1 MALGK
6 ERQRIVVTDSETRS
20 MEIEIE
26 EAKKHEMDLIRAD
39 CKREDEVI
47 ELAKDAD
54 AVLVDMAPITRRVIE
69 TLKKCKVIVRY
80 GIGYDNIDLGAATD
94 AYIYVANLPGYCIDE
109 VSSHAVALTLAAS
122 KKLFQYSRDVK
133 AGVWDI
139 EKQLPM
145 IDLRASRVG
154 VVGLGNIGRAYARK
168 MRTFSDDIVAY
179 DPFIKQK
186 DIADTGIKMLA
197 LEELLRTSDIISLHI
212 PVTEETRNMFG
223 ERQLKIMK
231 STAFLINTAR
241 GAIVDENALYEA
253 LKAGI
258 IAGAGLD
265 ALIVEEPNSKNPLF
279 ELDNVIVTPHV
290 AFYSKTALRNM
301 HRMAVQTAIKVL
313 MGEIP
318 DNVLNRNE
326 ILLRR
331 GAKK

>member
-6 ERQRIVVTDSETRS
+6 ERQRIIVTDSETRS

-39 CKREDEVI
+39 CRRDDEVI

-154 VVGLGNIGRAYARK
+154 VVGLGNIGRAYALK

-212 PVTEETRNMFG
+212 PVTEETRKYVRRAPVEN
-223 ERQLKIMK
+223 
-231 STAFLINTAR
+231 
-241 GAIVDENALYEA
+241 DEKN
-253 LKAGI
+253 
-258 IAGAGLD
+258 GLFD
-265 ALIVEEPNSKNPLF
+265 K
-279 ELDNVIVTPHV
+279 
-290 AFYSKTALRNM
+290 YSSWRD
-301 HRMAVQTAIKVL
+301 R
-313 MGEIP
+313 
-318 DNVLNRNE
+318 
-326 ILLRR
+326 
-331 GAKK
+331 